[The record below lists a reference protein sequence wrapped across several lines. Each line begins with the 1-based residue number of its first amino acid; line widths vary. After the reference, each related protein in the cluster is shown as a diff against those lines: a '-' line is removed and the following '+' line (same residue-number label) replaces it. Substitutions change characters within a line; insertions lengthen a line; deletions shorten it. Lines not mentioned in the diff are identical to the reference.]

1 MRKALSIAGL
11 SIAALAATA
20 GVGNASTPGDIDSN
34 EHANVA
40 GNHGGVNLAVSDVLT
55 NTHALNN
62 VHVLDK
68 GVNVAPHQV
77 DNR

>member
-11 SIAALAATA
+11 SLAALAATA
-20 GVGNASTPGDIDSN
+20 GVGNASAIDN
-34 EHANVA
+34 NDHGNVA
-40 GNHGGVNLAVSDVLT
+40 GNDGGVNLSVSDVLT

-68 GVNVAPHQV
+68 GVHVADQKV